1 MMEGGGNV
9 TTTRSIGE
17 RGSSQNSGFSEM
29 NKNNSNKTNSDRENK
44 VAAVGEDEEG
54 NEKEENEKARLQ
66 RELSN
71 NFSKIVMERMAIE
84 EFLETTSTQCTE
96 EGLKSVFR
104 NMRNNELG
112 VFFRNNHFSVI
123 FKRDNRYVLSLT
135 DEGFI
140 DEPSIV
146 WEIVYDNGAIDSDD
160 IDHAEEMNDDALCTF
175 DANTAERTRPF
186 FLKR

>member
-1 MMEGGGNV
+1 
-9 TTTRSIGE
+9 
-17 RGSSQNSGFSEM
+17 
-29 NKNNSNKTNSDRENK
+29 
-44 VAAVGEDEEG
+44 
-54 NEKEENEKARLQ
+54 
-66 RELSN
+66 
-71 NFSKIVMERMAIE
+71 MERMAIE

-123 FKRDNRYVLSLT
+123 FKRDNRYVLSLVT

-160 IDHAEEMNDDALCTF
+160 IDHAEEMND
-175 DANTAERTRPF
+175 ERWHA
-186 FLKR
+186 